1 MSSKEH
7 RQRFFIQTLIGLLLN
22 ATGIGLIYYACFT
35 RNDSDWKFWAL
46 ITAIFSSIG
55 LLLIGNGIVH
65 KVKADFIRKQKGR
78 FENKSEEGIA

>member
-7 RQRFFIQTLIGLLLN
+7 RQRFFIQTMSGLLLN
-22 ATGIGLIYYACFT
+22 AAGIAIIFYACFT
-35 RNDSDWKFWAL
+35 RNEGDWKFWAL
-46 ITAIFSSIG
+46 ITAVIISIG

-78 FENKSEEGIA
+78 FEKKEEGIA